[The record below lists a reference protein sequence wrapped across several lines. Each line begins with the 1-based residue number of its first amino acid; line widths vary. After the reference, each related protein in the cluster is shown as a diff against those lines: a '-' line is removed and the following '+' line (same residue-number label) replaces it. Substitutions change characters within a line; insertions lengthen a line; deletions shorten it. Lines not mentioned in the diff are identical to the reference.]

1 MLALTGAVMLRG
13 KHDAL
18 PAEPCFATRVVDEL
32 LLGLAP
38 RPAGALGSAR
48 ATA

>member
-1 MLALTGAVMLRG
+1 MIRG
-13 KHDAL
+13 KHDTL

-38 RPAGALGSAR
+38 R
-48 ATA
+48 